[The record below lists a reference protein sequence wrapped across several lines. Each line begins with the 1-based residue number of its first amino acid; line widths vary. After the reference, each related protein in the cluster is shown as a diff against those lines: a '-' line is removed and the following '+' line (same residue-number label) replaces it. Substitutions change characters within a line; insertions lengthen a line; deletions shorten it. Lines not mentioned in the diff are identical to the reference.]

1 MKIPLTASWSMRSLS
16 KCFLLKPSKRFF
28 SLLEKLCTG
37 DVNPDTITALTNEQI
52 RSSGTSNAKVGY
64 IRNLTNA
71 LESDALSFDNLK
83 EMSDIDIIR
92 EMTKIRGIGAWTAK
106 KYLIFVLNRPDILPV
121 GDGTFLQS
129 YRWAYK
135 PKDCVQRHWWKSAET
150 GNLIPQSQPI
160 TYIEH

>member
-1 MKIPLTASWSMRSLS
+1 MRSLS

-28 SLLEKLCTG
+28 SRLEKLCTG

-106 KYLIFVLNRPDILPV
+106 KYLIWEYPKVCVN
-121 GDGTFLQS
+121 LQTDV
-129 YRWAYK
+129 R
-135 PKDCVQRHWWKSAET
+135 
-150 GNLIPQSQPI
+150 
-160 TYIEH
+160 

>member
-1 MKIPLTASWSMRSLS
+1 MRSLS

-28 SLLEKLCTG
+28 SRLEKLCTG

-135 PKDCVQRHWWKSAET
+135 PKDWVQRH
-150 GNLIPQSQPI
+150 
-160 TYIEH
+160 

>member
-1 MKIPLTASWSMRSLS
+1 MRSLS

-28 SLLEKLCTG
+28 SRLEKLCTG

-83 EMSDIDIIR
+83 EMSDTDIIR

-135 PKDCVQRHWWKSAET
+135 PKDCVQRQKRKSAET